1 MNNILLSLILGAGAG
16 IVDVTLMLIQ
26 KLDRYAIASA
36 FVQWL
41 FLGFII
47 TFIKIPG
54 IDGWLKGLIVAVIVS
69 LPIVIIVA
77 KNDPKS
83 ILIILAMSAILG
95 GIIGF
100 LSKKIIL

>member
-16 IVDVTLMLIQ
+16 LIDVLPMLIQ

-36 FVQWL
+36 FIQWL
-41 FLGFII
+41 VLGFII

-54 IDGWLKGLIVAVIVS
+54 VEGWLKGLIVAVIMS

-77 KNDPKS
+77 KSDPKS
-83 ILIILAMSAILG
+83 VLIILAMSAILG
-95 GIIGF
+95 SIIGF